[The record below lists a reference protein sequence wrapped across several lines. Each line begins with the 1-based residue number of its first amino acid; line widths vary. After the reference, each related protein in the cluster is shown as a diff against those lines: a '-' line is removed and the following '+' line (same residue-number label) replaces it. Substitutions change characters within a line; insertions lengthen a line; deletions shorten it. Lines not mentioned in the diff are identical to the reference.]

1 MLVTPYISPKTKT
14 IEYRYR
20 QVFHNGNITLT
31 GAVSDDDL
39 FEDRPRI
46 YNRLGGSL
54 KLFYDLTLDFDIG
67 QVSDNAY
74 LGDYG
79 YHNFS
84 DFDTDVTLRK
94 EFLNKENSFSG
105 ALNLVVDKEDR
116 SVVNEYVAI
125 AADYTKA
132 TKSRVLP
139 ETFILIPTYHHQRH

>member
-105 ALNLVVDKEDR
+105 AQTLLWTKKIGQLSTSMLPSQLIIRRLLKV
-116 SVVNEYVAI
+116 EY
-125 AADYTKA
+125 YLK
-132 TKSRVLP
+132 LL
-139 ETFILIPTYHHQRH
+139 F